1 VLSNSFQLWNPDLV
15 EELLTFPETFYKIFT
30 LCLQF
35 EPELPTEESDEG
47 EEEADL
53 EDEAAMEEENAVR
66 EDEDAAA
73 AAMPPPPPTGA
84 GPRERPPTRRSR
96 FWSEGEE
103 PLTKGLPYTGRPL

>member
-35 EPELPTEESDEG
+35 EPELPEEKEESDEEEEVNQ
-47 EEEADL
+47 EEEAG
-53 EDEAAMEEENAVR
+53 EDAVP
-66 EDEDAAA
+66 EGNEDAAR
-73 AAMPPPPPTGA
+73 AAMPPPPPAGA
-84 GPRERPPTRRSR
+84 GPRDRPPTRRSR

-103 PLTKGLPYTGRPL
+103 PLSKGLPYTGKAL

>member
-1 VLSNSFQLWNPDLV
+1 M
-15 EELLTFPETFYKIFT
+15 FT

-35 EPELPTEESDEG
+35 EPELPEEEEEEPEELENQ

-53 EDEAAMEEENAVR
+53 KDVAGQDAVP

-84 GPRERPPTRRSR
+84 RARDRPPTRRSR
-96 FWSEGEE
+96 FWEKGED
-103 PLTKGLPYTGRPL
+103 PLSKGLPYTGRPL

>member
-1 VLSNSFQLWNPDLV
+1 M
-15 EELLTFPETFYKIFT
+15 
-30 LCLQF
+30 QF
-35 EPELPTEESDEG
+35 EPELPEEEMDLE
-47 EEEADL
+47 EEEANQ
-53 EDEAAMEEENAVR
+53 EEEAGEDAVS